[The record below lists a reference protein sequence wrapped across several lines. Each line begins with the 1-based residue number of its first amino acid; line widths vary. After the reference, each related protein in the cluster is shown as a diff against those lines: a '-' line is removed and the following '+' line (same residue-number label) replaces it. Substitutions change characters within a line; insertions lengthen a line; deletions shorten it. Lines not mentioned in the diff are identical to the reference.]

1 MDVTEN
7 IRISYIGKIEPG
19 KSTVNFR
26 LVLPNT
32 SAPAETLKLKGLKA
46 SGFAGRMLPGQGS
59 GVVTDCDEFTPPE
72 ECESIPF

>member
-1 MDVTEN
+1 MSQAFASVNHDAAEVIEFHDGDV
-7 IRISYIGKIEPG
+7 
-19 KSTVNFR
+19 V
-26 LVLPNT
+26 
-32 SAPAETLKLKGLKA
+32 KLKGLKA